1 MKIFLKISVS
11 AALILIILSKV
22 DYHKIIATIG
32 NVDISLLIF
41 TNIVFIFANVILCP
55 LKIKLLLRSD
65 GYHIPLREIIS
76 IYWIGM
82 FFNRFLPGG
91 IGGDMVKVAS
101 LARLAGDTD
110 KAVSSVFM
118 ERLSGLLAIV
128 PITLLSM
135 ALYYRELPFSLK
147 IDVSLFVF
155 AVLLFTV
162 VLFSKRIMGV
172 IISLL
177 EGLRFKG
184 SERFMYKIRSSYL
197 SFYSYKNHGL
207 VLFQV
212 FILAL
217 LFYLL
222 TITGMW
228 LLALSIN
235 LNAPMHYFFIFLP
248 IIFIIET
255 IPISIGGIG
264 VRESA
269 YIYFFSMAGFS
280 SSLAVS
286 LSFLHF
292 FLGIVNSSI
301 GGIIFVFRR

>member
-1 MKIFLKISVS
+1 MKILLKISVS
-11 AALILIILSKV
+11 ALLILIILSRV

-32 NVDISLLIF
+32 NVDIPLLIF
-41 TNIVFIFANVILCP
+41 TNIIFIFANVILCP

-65 GYHIPLREIIS
+65 GYHIPLREVIS
-76 IYWIGM
+76 IYWVGM

-101 LARLAGDTD
+101 LARLAKDTD

-118 ERLSGLLAIV
+118 ERLSGVLAIV

-135 ALYYRELPFSLK
+135 ALYYKELPFSLK

-155 AVLLFTV
+155 AVLLLTV

-184 SERFMYKIRSSYL
+184 SERFMYKIRGSYL
-197 SFYSYKNHGL
+197 SFYNYKNHGS
-207 VLFQV
+207 VLLQV
-212 FILAL
+212 LILAL

-235 LNAPMHYFFIFLP
+235 FNAPIHYFFIFLP

-269 YIYFFSMAGFS
+269 YVYFFSMAGFS
-280 SSLAVS
+280 PSLALS

-292 FLGIVNSSI
+292 FLGTVNSSF
-301 GGIIFVFRR
+301 GGIIFAFRR